1 MTTGPEY
8 YVRLGRVGNA
18 IYVIMIALA
27 IMAFLLSLLGNLP
40 KATTAQ
46 DTVIYVVGSAL
57 QSLAIWGIGWAIRWA
72 LGGEPAK

>member
-8 YVRLGRVGNA
+8 YGRLGRVGNA

-27 IMAFLLSLLGNLP
+27 IIAFLLSILGNLP

-57 QSLAIWGIGWAIRWA
+57 MSLVIWGIGWAIRWA
-72 LGGEPAK
+72 LGGGPAK

>member
-8 YVRLGRVGNA
+8 YGRPGRVGNA

-27 IMAFLLSLLGNLP
+27 IIAFLLSILGNLP

-46 DTVIYVVGSAL
+46 DTV
-57 QSLAIWGIGWAIRWA
+57 SLVIWGIGWAIRWA
-72 LGGEPAK
+72 LGGGPAK